1 MSVTLS
7 SSSSFKSKYTPER
20 IFSTAFAGRTGE
32 FTLLFERLS
41 GSLGLLGILEALVF
55 FVTTALVVV
64 SLDSTKTWD
73 ADRDRLQQL
82 LC

>member
-1 MSVTLS
+1 MSVTS
-7 SSSSFKSKYTPER
+7 SSSSFKSKYTPEQ

-32 FTLLFERLS
+32 FTLLSECLS

-64 SLDSTKTWD
+64 SLDSAKTWD